1 MIFFHS
7 NSGFSSGGGT
17 FFPRSAVKN
26 KPNSSG
32 WGEAAN
38 LESMVD
44 GCRKRISERAELV
57 GHPGKTIAKARI

>member
-1 MIFFHS
+1 LIFFHS
-7 NSGFSSGGGT
+7 NSGFSPGGGA

-44 GCRKRISERAELV
+44 GCSKRISERAELA
-57 GHPGKTIAKARI
+57 GHTRKTIAKARI